1 MPILSER
8 DYAFD
13 LILEA
18 AKDGAAA
25 ALGAPRLTPN
35 LKLETRIVYGE
46 EIGFMVRLLEI
57 FAGPNGAYSQFIY
70 GDYLMGKK
78 FLEEGLPYA
87 ILLIGAKTSPSPLAW
102 DCGACGFPT
111 CAEFNHFAN
120 DSKSAGMF
128 GYGPSCNWMMMDF
141 GIAMSQASAA
151 IYAKNVDS
159 RQQGSYGV
167 AGLLLGMMP
176 NMDVVLANSVGP
188 MSRGVFQEWYNRPDM
203 KGTFSMDQV
212 YDMLIST
219 FAFHFGGFSGDGI
232 PMIKT
237 SDDWFWEPFKAG
249 KGPMPEATE
258 ILQQVLEQAGEIT
271 LEYEQWQQERNR
283 EKEGSR

>member
-8 DYAFD
+8 DYTFD
-13 LILEA
+13 LILQA
-18 AKDGAAA
+18 AKEGAAA

-35 LKLETRIVYGE
+35 LELETRIVYGE
-46 EIGFMVRLLEI
+46 EIGFMVRLLEV
-57 FAGPNGAYSQFIY
+57 FAGPKGAYSKFIY

-78 FLEEGLPYA
+78 FMETGAPYA

-111 CAEFNHFAN
+111 CTKFNHFVH
-120 DSKSAGMF
+120 DSKSAGLF
-128 GYGPSCNWMMMDF
+128 GYGPACNWMVMDF
-141 GIAMSQASAA
+141 GIALSQASAA

-167 AGLLLGMMP
+167 AGLLLGMLP
-176 NMDVVLANSVGP
+176 GMDAVIANSVGP
-188 MSRGVFQEWYNRPDM
+188 LSHGVFQEWYNRPDM
-203 KGTFSMDQV
+203 KGSFSMDDA

-232 PMIKT
+232 PMIKNT
-237 SDDWFWEPFKAG
+237 DDWFWEPFKAG
-249 KGPMPEATE
+249 KGPMPEAVE
-258 ILQQVLEQAGEIT
+258 ILPQILEQAGEIT
-271 LEYEQWQQERNR
+271 LEYEQWKQEHSS
-283 EKEGSR
+283 EDAS